1 MLNERDD
8 VTYPDGVQAADG
20 TLHIIYDHQNA
31 AR

>member
-1 MLNERDD
+1 

-20 TLHIIYDHQNA
+20 TLHIIYVHQNA